1 MASTRHPE
9 LSRCLPCV
17 RLIAHLHEVLERLHV
32 GQGHGHV
39 VVEDDLLALLPA
51 VELGHEVVVVVVVD
65 RPDEVENLFRVTS
78 PAAENLPKMEITY
91 FTGPLG

>member
-1 MASTRHPE
+1 MASSRHPE
-9 LSRCLPCV
+9 LFRCLPCV
-17 RLIAHLHEVLERLHV
+17 RLIAHLHEVLQRLHV

-39 VVEDDLLALLPA
+39 VDLLALLPA

-78 PAAENLPKMEITY
+78 PAAENLPKKEATY